1 MNQHEELPY
10 DIIAQVYEVTLRPES
25 GRGLVQRIAALCGCE
40 GIDWRSE
47 SKEGDWYD
55 WYRIANEPE
64 SGSHMQVRIDTAI
77 ARVLAQCSRQNLPS
91 ARRILMQLRP
101 HILHADRIA
110 KKLRSLECERDA
122 LESIARR
129 RGLVVLLYDERKKL
143 RAILPGDVRL
153 PVSASVAVLG
163 EHGLHIADQKLAWK
177 FDAALSSC
185 INADYPQGPC
195 TMDALSLCDDG
206 TPKKNLRVVIQS
218 WRDCDG
224 ASQGVAAMAV
234 LGSDNT
240 LWIDRE
246 LLQEVYGLSR
256 VEAAVAMAIV
266 RGHHCD
272 VIARHLCITKHA
284 VLAHTAN
291 ILAKC
296 NASNQAQLV
305 RILLCSPAAYMFKN
319 GMC

>member
-1 MNQHEELPY
+1 MNEHEELPY
-10 DIIAQVYEVTLRPES
+10 EIIAQVYEVTLCPENS
-25 GRGLVQRIAALCGCE
+25 RRLVQRVAALCGCE

-47 SKEGDWYD
+47 SREGDWYD
-55 WYRIANEPE
+55 WYKIADEPE
-64 SGSHMQVRIDTAI
+64 FGLHMQVRIDTAI
-77 ARVLAQCSRQNLPS
+77 TRVLARCPRQNLPY

-101 HILHADRIA
+101 HILRADRIA

-122 LESIARR
+122 LEAIARW

-143 RAILPGDVRL
+143 CAILPGDARL
-153 PVSASVAVLG
+153 PVPASVAVLG

-177 FDAALSSC
+177 FDAALSRC
-185 INADYPQGPC
+185 IDANYPEGPRI
-195 TMDALSLCDDG
+195 MDALSLRDDG
-206 TPKKNLRVVIQS
+206 TPKKNLRVVILS

-224 ASQGVAAMAV
+224 SSQGVVAMAV
-234 LGSDNT
+234 LGSDNA

-246 LLQEVYGLSR
+246 LLQEIYDLSQ

-272 VIARHLCITKHA
+272 VIARHLCMTKHA

-296 NASNQAQLV
+296 HASNQAQLV
-305 RILLCSPAAYMFKN
+305 CILLCSPAAYMFKN